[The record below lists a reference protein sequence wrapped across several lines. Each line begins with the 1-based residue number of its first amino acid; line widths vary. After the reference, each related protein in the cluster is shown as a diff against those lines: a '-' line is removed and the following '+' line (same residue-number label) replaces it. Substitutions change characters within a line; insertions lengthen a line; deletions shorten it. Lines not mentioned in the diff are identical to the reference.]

1 MKKVT
6 VRLASVHSTF
16 AASPINHRII
26 SNCGVNICV
35 CSVPYLGTPQEYGDH
50 SGKPYGTV
58 IHAVITV
65 HKITLHKITLHK
77 ITMHRLCHDGPAPA
91 PQRGARADLDLPA
104 HALAARRLQ
113 LPASAD
119 LLGLWRRGHRTLWS
133 LGRRMDDAG
142 ADVTLSALGHV
153 RHRQRPDRK
162 TAGRA
167 MVSAVALR
175 PMARRQ
181 RAVVVARWRTSARR
195 RIRLSAAVR

>member
-35 CSVPYLGTPQEYGDH
+35 CSVPCLGTPQEYGDH

-65 HKITLHKITLHK
+65 HKITLHKITLH
-77 ITMHRLCHDGPAPA
+77 RLCHDGPASA

-104 HALAARRLQ
+104 HAVAAGRLQ
-113 LPASAD
+113 LSASAD
-119 LLGLWRRGHRTLWS
+119 LLGLWGRGDRALWTM
-133 LGRRMDDAG
+133 GWRMDDTG
-142 ADVTLSALGHV
+142 ATLALPALGHV
-153 RHRQRPDRK
+153 GHRQCA
-162 TAGRA
+162 AGNARRRA
-167 MVSAVALR
+167 LVSAVALR
-175 PMARRQ
+175 PLAWRQ
-181 RAVVVARWRTSARR
+181 RALILLRRFRANVHCWRAGNCGRT
-195 RIRLSAAVR
+195 AALV